1 MRSYNKERKKYA
13 KITVTL
19 VLLHSNGDTRCLYP
33 LKKNNS
39 GYIYEFKWL
48 RDAYP
53 LRLRTLEKYATS
65 NLELINLLNGKLYLQ
80 KISMIL

>member
-1 MRSYNKERKKYA
+1 MRSYKERKKYA

-39 GYIYEFKWL
+39 GYIYEFIWL

-53 LRLRTLEKYATS
+53 LRLRTLEKLYATS

>member
-1 MRSYNKERKKYA
+1 MQLLRSTKKKVRSYKERKNYA

-39 GYIYEFKWL
+39 GYIYEFIWL

-53 LRLRTLEKYATS
+53 LRLRTLTREIGY
-65 NLELINLLNGKLYLQ
+65 Q
-80 KISMIL
+80 